1 MILPA
6 NSQGKLDVGGAVGNG
21 ILRVIRDM
29 GLKDPY
35 VGQTALQTGE
45 IAEDLTYYFATS
57 EQVPSSVGLGVL
69 MEKDNTVKQAGGF
82 IVQLMPFAEEE
93 TIQKLESNLSKI
105 RSVTSLLDEGVTPEG
120 LLELVLEGMDF
131 QFLETR
137 DVKFAC
143 NCSKERVEKA
153 LISIGREE
161 IGNMIADGETIE
173 VKCHFCNKG
182 YHFSIPELTGL
193 LEKCGNK

>member
-1 MILPA
+1 M
-6 NSQGKLDVGGAVGNG
+6 
-21 ILRVIRDM
+21 
-29 GLKDPY
+29 
-35 VGQTALQTGE
+35 
-45 IAEDLTYYFATS
+45 
-57 EQVPSSVGLGVL
+57 
-69 MEKDNTVKQAGGF
+69 
-82 IVQLMPFAEEE
+82 
-93 TIQKLESNLSKI
+93 
-105 RSVTSLLDEGVTPEG
+105 
-120 LLELVLEGMDF
+120 ELVLEGMDF

-137 DVKFAC
+137 DVEFAC

-182 YHFSIPELTGL
+182 YHFSIPELKGL

>member
-1 MILPA
+1 M
-6 NSQGKLDVGGAVGNG
+6 
-21 ILRVIRDM
+21 
-29 GLKDPY
+29 
-35 VGQTALQTGE
+35 
-45 IAEDLTYYFATS
+45 
-57 EQVPSSVGLGVL
+57 GLGVL

-131 QFLETR
+131 QFLETS

-143 NCSKERVEKA
+143 NCSKERVEMA
-153 LISIGREE
+153 LISIDCGW
-161 IGNMIADGETIE
+161 GN
-173 VKCHFCNKG
+173 H
-182 YHFSIPELTGL
+182 
-193 LEKCGNK
+193 